1 MYFLLGRKDY
11 VSPAI
16 CSERYSDVLQA
27 PIDREIWFERSAHYP
42 FLEEADHFRRVL
54 KAVAAETSG
63 L

>member
-27 PIDREIWFERSAHYP
+27 PINREIWFERSAHYP
-42 FLEEADHFRRVL
+42 FLEEPDHFRDVLRRV
-54 KAVAAETSG
+54 VAETTEP
-63 L
+63 